1 MIHTATIKIKVVLGE
16 PSPPPPPPPPP
27 FVGTKIKIAVSD
39 EQRVFRIGYL
49 DTGSIGTRF
58 ALDWGDGEV
67 EYYTS
72 SISLAYHEYAKAGT
86 YEIRISDNVESMNI
100 GNSDDAFNER
110 YPPMV
115 LSFVHNGVNLQT
127 LYGSAFANCSNMT
140 VFDVRDGKIN
150 KLSTNTFIGCEKLG
164 GVLYFPCVTSIPGR
178 SQTKVFSNC
187 TGGITEI
194 HFAKSAEEVITAT
207 ASYKADP
214 TLGTGTAVCVFD
226 L

>member
-27 FVGTKIKIAVSD
+27 FVGTRIKIAVDD
-39 EQRVFRIGYL
+39 EQRMFRIGNL
-49 DTGSIGTRF
+49 DAGSMGTKF
-58 ALDWGDGEV
+58 AIDWGDGV
-67 EYYTS
+67 AEYYTG
-72 SISLAYHEYAKAGT
+72 SILLVYHEYAKAGT
-86 YEIRISDNVESMNI
+86 YEIRISDDVETMNL
-100 GNSDDAFNER
+100 GNSDEAFNAL

-115 LSFVHNGVNLQT
+115 LSFVHNGEKLLT
-127 LYGSAFANCSNMT
+127 LNGSAFANCKNLT
-140 VFDVRDGKIN
+140 AFDVREGKIN

-164 GVLYFPCVTSIPGR
+164 GVLFFPCVTSTPGR

-194 HFAKSAEEVITAT
+194 HFAESAEEVITAT
-207 ASYKADP
+207 ASYKADL